1 MSGSG
6 MKDLYKKGRNPQLD
20 LKYAQYEK
28 VNVFAGRAVDEALS
42 EIDGS
47 KLVRLWLKRS
57 KCPWRMSFQEVTDF
71 VAFADKILAW
81 RRNDRRERTRV
92 RVERLRKKLREVGEN
107 GDAKALRKVK
117 IKKAAAV
124 RSADHRKRKRKKKS
138 LKK

>member
-1 MSGSG
+1 

-20 LKYAQYEK
+20 LKYAQYEE

-42 EIDGS
+42 DKDGN
-47 KLVRLWLKRS
+47 KLVRLWMKRRKS
-57 KCPWRMSFQEVTDF
+57 PWRMSFQEVTDF

-92 RVERLRKKLREVGEN
+92 RVERLRKKLREAGEN
-107 GDAKALRKVK
+107 GEAKALRKVKK

-124 RSADHRKRKRKKKS
+124 RSADYRKRKRKKKS